1 MAANAIAIVGTNP
14 VSGMPLL
21 PLSPIETSTSDERI
35 SVMSVMPDTGFVPT
49 MAMALAATVVKRKA
63 ITKTIASATSV
74 CAQLP
79 STPNWKKTSSAASV
93 AITTVRISRIV
104 RSRCVRTVVCSAV
117 FLPPSSFT
125 ASPNA

>member
-1 MAANAIAIVGTNP
+1 
-14 VSGMPLL
+14 
-21 PLSPIETSTSDERI
+21 
-35 SVMSVMPDTGFVPT
+35 MSVMPDTGFVPT

-104 RSRCVRTVVCSAV
+104 RSRCVRTAV